1 MKHEADELPL
11 NETKKYDAMMAEIDA
26 VRQQALPY
34 VEKAHELLPEDEAIK
49 LERKLSKNYRIER
62 VFLDELASKGFHIVG
77 DLNDD

>member
-1 MKHEADELPL
+1 MGLTFVQEFYRIPEC
-11 NETKKYDAMMAEIDA
+11 Y
-26 VRQQALPY
+26 
-34 VEKAHELLPEDEAIK
+34 LLYRRRSDGYIGFLIGIVQVPDTEDEAIK